1 MLLLYNVL
9 KSGISL
15 LTLKSRQLEPLHGL
29 GEGMLKLL
37 LKLHQH

>member
-9 KSGISL
+9 NSRISL
-15 LTLKSRQLEPLHGL
+15 LMLRSRQLGSLYGP

-37 LKLHQH
+37 LKLHHH